1 MISEIQKPSR
11 RCKNIDISKLD
22 VSLDLKRKFNSSK
35 KKQLSDADIEGEDDN
50 IYKEDDDDDDATNIF
65 ESTTAAKK
73 LLKKKNPLGNRPA
86 TAVGTKAPSNL
97 VGDELEKAIDELT
110 ITIDMNGKLKK
121 KKDKKSDIVNELQ
134 EAKSSSKPPNRDRSA
149 KPPSSVGAKSASQ
162 DPRSTKTPLVKT
174 PKPLKLSK
182 DKTSKPTKDNLKKGA
197 GAMTAGSDLT
207 GKIPG
212 SADKPKVPLIKY
224 TYAQLN
230 LEPPSGVD
238 YSTYNKDWCR
248 YCGARYTSKFCNG
261 PW

>member
-35 KKQLSDADIEGEDDN
+35 KKQLSEADIEGEDDN
-50 IYKEDDDDDDATNIF
+50 IYKEDDDDDATNIF
-65 ESTTAAKK
+65 ESTAAAKK
-73 LLKKKNPLGNRPA
+73 IFKKKNPMSVRPA
-86 TAVGTKAPSNL
+86 TATGARVPSNL

-110 ITIDMNGKLKK
+110 ITIDMNGRLKK

-134 EAKSSSKPPNRDRSA
+134 AQKSSSKPPNRDRSA
-149 KPPSSVGAKSASQ
+149 KPPSSVAGKSASQ
-162 DPRSTKTPLVKT
+162 DPKLIKTPLAKT

-182 DKTSKPTKDNLKKGA
+182 DKPSKPIKENLKKGA
-197 GAMTAGSDLT
+197 GTLTASSDVT
-207 GKIPG
+207 GKNG
-212 SADKPKVPLIKY
+212 EAADKPKVTPIKY
-224 TYAQLN
+224 SYAQLN
-230 LEPPSGVD
+230 LEPPSSVD
-238 YSTYNKDWCR
+238 YSIYNKDWCR